1 MIKLAEIVIEKQNI
15 LSKILT
21 KINSSSINSQ
31 AYILSCEDEKM
42 LEDYSLLLS
51 KVIICPKTYSKNCE
65 LCNICYRVSHNSYGD
80 LKIIEPVNN
89 VIKKEEILKLKN
101 EFNTNSLE
109 GKNRIYIIK
118 NVEKLNTAAA
128 NSLLKFLEEPDSNVV
143 AIFTTTN
150 IDLVMKTILSRCQV
164 IKLNNISN
172 KKGMEYV
179 KKVSFL
185 EEEQITKLLDYFF
198 DIENNLDKAKY
209 TIKEKIL
216 DVFKTRQDIKNVL
229 SVLLLI
235 YKDLLNYKLFN
246 NLEYFEKEIGIKNIS
261 EKLTVGIIT
270 KKISF
275 ILENLTKIE
284 YNVNISLF
292 IMNFLIGLGEI
303 QDGKS
308 SRY

>member
-1 MIKLAEIVIEKQNI
+1 MAEIVIEKQNI

-65 LCNICYRVSHNSYGD
+65 LCNICYRISRGSYGD

-89 VIKKEEILKLKN
+89 VIKKEEIIKLKN
-101 EFNTNSLE
+101 KFNTNSLE
-109 GKNRIYIIK
+109 GKYRVYIIK
-118 NVEKLNTAAA
+118 NVEKLNPAAA

-150 IDLVMKTILSRCQV
+150 IDLVMKTILSRCQI
-164 IKLNNISN
+164 IKLNNIN
-172 KKGMEYV
+172 TKKGLEYV
-179 KKVSFL
+179 KRVSFL
-185 EEEQITKLLDYFF
+185 EEEQITNVLDYFF

-209 TIKEKIL
+209 IVKEKIL
-216 DVFKTRQDIKNVL
+216 DVFKTRQDIKSVL
-229 SVLLLI
+229 TVLLLI
-235 YKDLLNYKLFN
+235 YKDILNYKLFSG
-246 NLEYFEKEIGIKNIS
+246 LEYFEKETGLKNIA
-261 EKLTVGIIT
+261 EKLNIEIIT

-303 QDGKS
+303 RDGKS

>member
-1 MIKLAEIVIEKQNI
+1 MIYLTKIVIERQHI

-21 KINSSSINSQ
+21 KINSTSVNSQ
-31 AYILSCEDEKM
+31 AYILYSEDEKM
-42 LEDYSLLLS
+42 LEDYSLLLT
-51 KVIICPKTYSKNCE
+51 KVLICPNTYNNNCE
-65 LCNICYRVSHNSYGD
+65 LCNICYRISHNSYGD
-80 LKIIEPVNN
+80 LKKIEPVNN
-89 VIKKEEILKLKN
+89 VIKKEEILKLRN
-101 EFNTNSLE
+101 EFNKNSLE
-109 GKNRIYIIK
+109 GKNRVYIIK
-118 NVEKLNTAAA
+118 NVEKLNPAAA

-143 AIFTTTN
+143 AVFTTKN

-164 IKLNNISN
+164 IKLNNIN
-172 KKGMEYV
+172 KKKGIEYV
-179 KKVSFL
+179 KKISFL
-185 EEEQITKLLDYFF
+185 EEEQITYVLDYYF
-198 DIENNLDKAKY
+198 DIENNLDKAKC

-229 SVLLLI
+229 NVLLLI
-235 YKDLLNYKLFN
+235 HKDLLNYKLFG
-246 NLEYFEKEIGIKNIS
+246 NLEYFEKEIGLKNIAK
-261 EKLTVGIIT
+261 KLNVAIIT

-275 ILENLTKIE
+275 ILENLAKIE